1 MRKKKPTLPGKGLPI
16 ALLAS
21 LIVLGLCAFQ
31 YGDNYGLNNLPF
43 AKVQG
48 LASDLEKAQ
57 RMAKQGNVDFFAGQ
71 SVSGQAVHLRG
82 ELTDANC
89 FLGNHNHAY
98 DHAFCAK
105 FCVAAGSPLVF
116 ISDSDNKL
124 YVVLTGKN
132 GVKISDDVLD
142 RTGIPG
148 VMVKGQVLEANG
160 LHVLAVEGMER

>member
-1 MRKKKPTLPGKGLPI
+1 MTREMQRTLPSRRWLAVI
-16 ALLAS
+16 VLLA
-21 LIVLGLCAFQ
+21 LLGLCAFQ
-31 YGDNYGLNNLPF
+31 YGDNYGLNNLPY

-48 LASDLEKAQ
+48 LASDLAKAQ
-57 RMAKQGNVDFFAGQ
+57 PMAKRGNVDFFAGQ
-71 SVSGQAVHLRG
+71 AVGGQSVRLRG

-89 FLGNHNHAY
+89 FLSNHNHAY

-105 FCVAAGSPLVF
+105 YCVAAGSPLVF
-116 ISDSDNKL
+116 ISDSDNKV

-142 RTGIPG
+142 RIGIPG

-160 LHVLAVEGMER
+160 FHALAVEGVER